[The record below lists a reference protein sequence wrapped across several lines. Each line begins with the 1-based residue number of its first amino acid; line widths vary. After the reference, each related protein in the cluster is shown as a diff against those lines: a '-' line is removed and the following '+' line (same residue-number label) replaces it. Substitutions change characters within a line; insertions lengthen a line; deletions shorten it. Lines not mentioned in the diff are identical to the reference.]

1 MPALD
6 GLRAGAV
13 LAVLAYHLDAP
24 WARGGYLGVDIFF
37 VLSGYLIT
45 GLLVDE
51 VEQSGRVDLVA
62 FWSRRLRRLL
72 PALVVT
78 IAVLL
83 AWALWWADPVARAR
97 FRGDGLA
104 SLLYVANWR
113 FINTDASYFDSFASG
128 NPLTHLWSLAIEEQ
142 FYLVWP
148 IVLIGLTRV
157 ARTPERVRRFLA
169 IGCGVGVIV
178 SAALMAGLYSGGDA
192 SRVYYGTD
200 THAFG
205 LLIGAL
211 GSVLPHP
218 LRFRRP
224 AALASLASLLALV
237 GAIVF
242 LRDDS
247 AFAYRGGIALAA
259 LCALPLVM
267 GASVPGLVRQVFSWK
282 PLVQIGRVSY
292 GLYLWHWPVII
303 VLDESETGWN
313 GPALLILR
321 LAVIA
326 GLTTLSFLLIEQPIR
341 QRRVARSVITAGPAA
356 LTCGALLAVGL
367 FSVDASPTV
376 YASPIDI
383 SSLTS
388 TTVGAAEGSDVL
400 AATVEAPPARPAV
413 FVVGDSTGAALLLG
427 LPDAGEDIG
436 VDVIPGAVVPGAAD
450 TFCPLDLST
459 GELRLADG
467 STTSG
472 VIDPLCDWS
481 QMWPTVLDHLD
492 VQVSLM
498 VFGMWD
504 SFSRRVDGQWL
515 EAGSASWRDHM
526 VSQTICAIS
535 VLSSE
540 GARVGILLVPP
551 SPNLPEA
558 NAAALNEVYA
568 EAVAALP
575 DRSFLVDVGDE
586 VTAHPDWRWDGTH
599 YTPEGA
605 DELAP
610 TVLNEVRNAVR
621 QGPIETREPPPWC
634 PNRAGL
640 VAP

>member
-51 VEQSGRVDLVA
+51 VEQNGKIDLVA
-62 FWSRRLRRLL
+62 FWSRRFRRLL

-142 FYLVWP
+142 FYVVWP
-148 IVLIGLTRV
+148 VVLMGIIRF
-157 ARTPERVRRFLA
+157 ARTPERVRRTLA
-169 IGCGVGVIV
+169 IGCAVGAVA
-178 SAALMAGLYSGGDA
+178 SAALMAGLYSGPDA

-224 AALASLASLLALV
+224 AALASLTALV
-237 GAIVF
+237 ALGTAVVF
-242 LRDDS
+242 LPDDS
-247 AFAYRGGIALAA
+247 AFAYRGGIALAS

-267 GASVPGLVRQVFSWK
+267 GASVPGLVREVFSWR

-303 VLDESETGWN
+303 VLDESETGWD
-313 GPALLILR
+313 GPALLVLR
-321 LAVIA
+321 LVITVA
-326 GLTTLSFLLIEQPIR
+326 LTIASFLIIEQPVR
-341 QRRVARSVITAGPAA
+341 QRRVVQSARTAGPAV

-383 SSLTS
+383 TSLTS
-388 TTVGAAEGSDVL
+388 TTRPASDEPDVL
-400 AATVEAPPARPAV
+400 AASVEAPPATPAV

-427 LPDAGEDIG
+427 LPAAGEDIG
-436 VDVIPGAVVPGAAD
+436 VDVIPGAVVPGAAN

-467 STTSG
+467 STTG
-472 VIDPLCDWS
+472 VDIDPVCDWS
-481 QMWPTVLDHLD
+481 EMWPTVLDHLE
-492 VQVSLM
+492 VQVSLL

-504 SFSRRVDGQWL
+504 SFSRQVDGQWL
-515 EAGSASWRDHM
+515 EVGSPEWHEHM

-535 VLSSE
+535 VLSEE
-540 GARVGILLVPP
+540 GGRVAVLRVPP

-558 NAAALNEVYA
+558 NTDALNAVYA
-568 EAVAALP
+568 EAAAAMP
-575 DRSFLVDVGDE
+575 DRSFLVDIGDE
-586 VTAHPDWRWDGTH
+586 VAAHPGWRWDGTH

-605 DELAP
+605 ADVAP
-610 TVLNEVRNAVR
+610 LVLNQLRDALR
-621 QGPIETREPPPWC
+621 QDPLTPREAPPWC

-640 VAP
+640 AAP